1 MPAVLMILGLVVTV
15 LPLVLWALRR
25 ASTGAWVFDVSDF
38 SWKKA
43 VGVLLLCGSAAGFLF
58 GASSAISQSDRW
70 AAQQQT
76 VIAGESA
83 PSADAAL
90 QVYYGLLMEAVD
102 GFELTPTVSRPETEV
117 IVRSSELAG
126 AQCLLKVNPGTSEET
141 LDVLSSSQDFS
152 ILSLS
157 CAGVEVYPEDHN
169 LPGVTYEEE
178 LRSLSEESYN
188 GALIFMVALSTLMGL
203 GVSGLVIF
211 VFVTV
216 GRRYG
221 GDFGESITLT
231 RAEIDDDSGTSKD
244 RLIRWM
250 GVSVVLV
257 LLGSGAGFFYT
268 KYASSLPQFMHL
280 VTVTDKSIADFYEH
294 YEDAGIV
301 FMPKQPGVVNKEKA
315 EIATTESFIY
325 SVQGVDAKG
334 QECRGGTVDGM
345 QRLVLTCG
353 DNENV
358 LQ

>member
-1 MPAVLMILGLVVTV
+1 MPAVLMILGIVVTA

-25 ASTGAWVFDVSDF
+25 ASTGAWAFDVSDF

-43 VGVLLLCGSAAGFLF
+43 VGVLLVCGMAAGFLF
-58 GASSAISQSDRW
+58 GASSAVAKSDMW
-70 AAQQQT
+70 AEQQQT

-83 PSADAAL
+83 PSVDAAL

-102 GFELTPTVSRPETEV
+102 GFELTPTVSRPETDV
-117 IVRSSELAG
+117 VVRSSELAG
-126 AQCLLKVNPGTSEET
+126 TRCMLRATPGTSEGV
-141 LDVLSSSQDFS
+141 LDALRDSQDFS
-152 ILSLS
+152 VLSLS
-157 CAGVEVYPEDHN
+157 CAGVEVLPEDHN
-169 LPGVTYEEE
+169 LPGVIYEEE
-178 LRSLSEESYN
+178 LRSLSLDNYA
-188 GALIFMVALSTLMGL
+188 GTLITMVALSTLMGL
-203 GVSGLVIF
+203 GAAGLVIF

-221 GDFGESITLT
+221 GDFGDSITLT
-231 RAEIDDDSGTSKD
+231 HAEIDEDSGTFKD

-250 GVSVVLV
+250 SVSVVLV
-257 LLGSGAGFFYT
+257 LLGSGASFFYV

-315 EIATTESFIY
+315 EISTTESFIY
-325 SVQGVDAKG
+325 SVQGVDANG
-334 QECRGGTVDGM
+334 QECRGGTVDGI